1 MNINSKRLLKE
12 KTMGG
17 AMFFITIVSLLLV
30 VTMGVGLYIKSSPIF
45 DELSLWDILTAREW
59 KPAKYQFGF
68 FPFIMGTI
76 WVTLIA
82 IIIAF
87 PISLFTALYLT
98 EYAKSTIR
106 KYVYPALDIL
116 AALPSVIY
124 GVWGTLIVVPWISK
138 QLGPIFVDF
147 TSGYTVLAAGIVLGI
162 MILPLLVSLFVEIFS
177 TVPIEM
183 REASLA
189 LGSTRWQLSTKVIM
203 KKSLPG
209 MFATVVLAISRA
221 LGETIAVLMVC
232 GNVPQVPHSIFDACY
247 PIPALIANNY
257 GEMLSMPLYE
267 AALMLAATILF
278 VVVLV
283 FNLTSRIILRRI
295 SKND

>member
-1 MNINSKRLLKE
+1 
-12 KTMGG
+12 MGG